1 MLRIGICDDSAEA
14 RQHMLQLCQK
24 YYENNTDAFE
34 YKMYKNA
41 EEVLEYCDDEENQKI
56 DILFLDI
63 DLGDVKGFE
72 IGKQIRDEL
81 KNNKIQIVYISG
93 DTSYAMELFKTRPF
107 DFVVKPV
114 DKKKLFK
121 MLDTYFSI
129 FSGKNKYLHYRW
141 LKQDHIIKQ
150 DNIIYLQSIGRKVVA
165 KTFDG
170 DVEFY
175 DKLSKVIDK
184 LDDNKFCR
192 VHKSFVINS
201 IYVDVFKSDKV
212 IMCDSAWIPI
222 SKSYKKSFRE
232 WLVKHNA

>member
-1 MLRIGICDDSAEA
+1 MTRMCIYDDDIEFS
-14 RQHMLQLCQK
+14 LL
-24 YYENNTDAFE
+24 FE
-34 YKMYKNA
+34 KLLYRYA
-41 EEVLEYCDDEENQKI
+41 EENDKEIDVEIFQGGENAAFQIAQNEY

-72 IGKQIRDEL
+72 IVKQIRDEL

-114 DKKKLFK
+114 EKKKLFK

-212 IMCDSAWIPI
+212 IMCDSAQIPI

>member
-1 MLRIGICDDSAEA
+1 MTRMCIYDDDIEFS
-14 RQHMLQLCQK
+14 LL
-24 YYENNTDAFE
+24 FE
-34 YKMYKNA
+34 KLLYRYA
-41 EEVLEYCDDEENQKI
+41 EENDKEIDVEIFQGGENAALQIAQNEY

-93 DTSYAMELFKTRPF
+93 DTSYAME
-107 DFVVKPV
+107 
-114 DKKKLFK
+114 LFK

>member
-1 MLRIGICDDSAEA
+1 MTRMCIYDDDIEFS
-14 RQHMLQLCQK
+14 LL
-24 YYENNTDAFE
+24 FE
-34 YKMYKNA
+34 KLLYRYA
-41 EEVLEYCDDEENQKI
+41 EENDKEIDVEIFQGGENAALQIAQNEY

-170 DVEFY
+170 DVEFLINY
-175 DKLSKVIDK
+175 LKLLINLMIINFAVCINLLLSIQFMLMYLRVIR
-184 LDDNKFCR
+184 L
-192 VHKSFVINS
+192 
-201 IYVDVFKSDKV
+201 
-212 IMCDSAWIPI
+212 
-222 SKSYKKSFRE
+222 
-232 WLVKHNA
+232 

>member
-1 MLRIGICDDSAEA
+1 MTTMCIYDDDIEFS
-14 RQHMLQLCQK
+14 LL
-24 YYENNTDAFE
+24 FE
-34 YKMYKNA
+34 KLLYRYA
-41 EEVLEYCDDEENQKI
+41 EENDKEIDVEIFQGGENAALQIAQNEY

-93 DTSYAMELFKTRPF
+93 DTSYAMELFNTRPF

-114 DKKKLFK
+114 EKKKLFK

-150 DNIIYLQSIGRKVVA
+150 DNILFIFKALAGKLWQRHLMVMLNFMINYLKLLINLMIINFAVCINLLLSIQFMLMYLR
-165 KTFDG
+165 
-170 DVEFY
+170 
-175 DKLSKVIDK
+175 VIR
-184 LDDNKFCR
+184 L
-192 VHKSFVINS
+192 
-201 IYVDVFKSDKV
+201 
-212 IMCDSAWIPI
+212 
-222 SKSYKKSFRE
+222 
-232 WLVKHNA
+232 

>member
-1 MLRIGICDDSAEA
+1 MCIYDDDIEFS
-14 RQHMLQLCQK
+14 LL
-24 YYENNTDAFE
+24 FE
-34 YKMYKNA
+34 KLLYRYA
-41 EEVLEYCDDEENQKI
+41 EENDKEIDVEIFQGGENAALQIAQNEY

-184 LDDNKFCR
+184 IIISDGGD
-192 VHKSFVINS
+192 IE
-201 IYVDVFKSDKV
+201 IVF
-212 IMCDSAWIPI
+212 
-222 SKSYKKSFRE
+222 
-232 WLVKHNA
+232 L

>member
-1 MLRIGICDDSAEA
+1 MTRMCIYDDDIEFS
-14 RQHMLQLCQK
+14 LL
-24 YYENNTDAFE
+24 FE
-34 YKMYKNA
+34 KLLYRYA
-41 EEVLEYCDDEENQKI
+41 EENDKEIDVEIFQGGENAALQIAQNEY

-107 DFVVKPV
+107 DFVEKPV

-212 IMCDSAWIPI
+212 IMCDSARIPI

>member
-1 MLRIGICDDSAEA
+1 MTTMCIYDDDIEFS
-14 RQHMLQLCQK
+14 LL
-24 YYENNTDAFE
+24 FE
-34 YKMYKNA
+34 KLLYRYA
-41 EEVLEYCDDEENQKI
+41 EENDKEIDVEIFQGGENAALQIAQNEY

-93 DTSYAMELFKTRPF
+93 DTSYAMELFNTRPF

-114 DKKKLFK
+114 EKKKLFK

-222 SKSYKKSFRE
+222 NKSYKKSFRE

>member
-1 MLRIGICDDSAEA
+1 MTRMCIYDDDIEFS
-14 RQHMLQLCQK
+14 LL
-24 YYENNTDAFE
+24 FE
-34 YKMYKNA
+34 KLLYRYA
-41 EEVLEYCDDEENQKI
+41 EENDKEIDVEIFQGGENAAFQIAQNEY

-114 DKKKLFK
+114 EKKKLFK

-184 LDDNKFCR
+184 LDDNKFCS

-212 IMCDSAWIPI
+212 IMCDSARIPI